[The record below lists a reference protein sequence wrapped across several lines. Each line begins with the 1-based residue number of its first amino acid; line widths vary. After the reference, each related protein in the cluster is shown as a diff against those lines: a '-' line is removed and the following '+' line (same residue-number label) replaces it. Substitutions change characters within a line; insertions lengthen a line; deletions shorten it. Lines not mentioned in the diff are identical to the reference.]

1 MKTGLIAPTV
11 AEVALPGF
19 NYDAWYAIFTA
30 ARTPRPV
37 INQVNREVAR
47 IMGLPVKER
56 MAQQGAVVKPGTL
69 EALTATLKEDIAM
82 LKKVAAA
89 ANVRID

>member
-1 MKTGLIAPTV
+1 MPTV

-37 INQVNREVAR
+37 VNQINREVAR
-47 IMGLPVKER
+47 IMSLPDVKER
-56 MAQQGAVVKPGTL
+56 MAQQGAVVKPGTP
-69 EALTATLKEDIAM
+69 EALTATLKEDIAI
-82 LKKVAAA
+82 LKKIAAA